1 MEELLSLLLPL
12 LLLAMS
18 MEAVLGDAG
27 RSGERFEKILAGG
40 ILLLSALAAFVTGP
54 LEFHGPVLFVLD
66 SFHQVRFELQAGWLP
81 LGILSVFV
89 WLSVSESQT
98 NGSNS
103 NRLLV
108 PAMALFLLAD
118 QFALQWLAGVWLFGL
133 LFAEQIRKEKSDGTN
148 AGLGLF
154 ALIFLL
160 LCAGLLAFDVGAESW
175 SGLTSILHANENW
188 SAHELS
194 SLKLA
199 SFFLIFSVVILTGLA
214 PLQALWIAA
223 ERREARWRSREFVCF
238 LLVIGLLDRS
248 RGLLIWASTGHFAV
262 SLAFVTFLMAAFCAP
277 FQLGSQ
283 RVARILF
290 ASNFALA
297 MTGMLGTDDVAFA
310 AGVCHAIVSCG
321 GFVVHSDEKLVR
333 NNFTRGMTLLIPFGG
348 LSGAFLLLNSGTPA
362 GFGFE
367 LLGLLAWMTLGLTQ
381 TQYVRNRQIS
391 ASDRTGSPPLLP
403 VAVMLGIAPVVMW
416 GSVSAQSGISA
427 AFERIWLIPEA
438 ILAGVT
444 GIAIGWTVR
453 CARPAGEWL
462 AERVPGLSRIFER
475 QFYLREFVL
484 GTVRIP
490 GGICLA
496 LFEWGREGV
505 LQAIR
510 LWKKFRSQRH
520 ESYEESA
527 RWELLRGLACA
538 AVMLIVFLWMG
549 R

>member
-1 MEELLSLLLPL
+1 MEELPSLLLPL

-18 MEAVLGDAG
+18 IEPVLSETGGSGD
-27 RSGERFEKILAGG
+27 RFQKILAGG
-40 ILLLSALAAFVTGP
+40 LLLLSALAAFVTGP
-54 LEFHGPVLFVLD
+54 LEFHGPALFVLD
-66 SFHQVRFELQAGWLP
+66 SFHQIRFELQAGWLTIGL
-81 LGILSVFV
+81 LGAFVCYSV
-89 WLSVSESQT
+89 WEQRASWSR
-98 NGSNS
+98 N
-103 NRLLV
+103 NRLTV
-108 PAMALFLLAD
+108 IATALFLLAD
-118 QFALQWLAGVWLFGL
+118 HFALQLLAGVWLFVL
-133 LFAEQIRKEKSDGTN
+133 LLREAVRKHESAGVA

-154 ALIFLL
+154 AMLFLL
-160 LCAGLLAFDVGAESW
+160 LCAGLLAFDVGADSW
-175 SGLTSILHANENW
+175 SGLTSTLQANDNW

-194 SLKLA
+194 LLKLA

-223 ERREARWRSREFVCF
+223 ERREAKLRAREFVSF
-238 LLVIGLLDRS
+238 LLAIGLLDRG
-248 RGLLIWASTGHFAV
+248 RGLLIWASTSQFAV
-262 SLAFVTFLMAAFCAP
+262 SLAFVTFLMAALCAP

-283 RVARILF
+283 RIARTLF

-321 GFVVHSDEKLVR
+321 VFIVHSDENFVR
-333 NNFTRGMTLLIPFGG
+333 SNFARGMTLLIPFGG
-348 LSGAFLLLNSGTPA
+348 LSGAFLLLNAGTPA
-362 GFGFE
+362 GIGFE

-391 ASDRTGSPPLLP
+391 AVDRTGNPPLLP
-403 VAVMLGIAPVVMW
+403 MAVMLGIAPVVTW
-416 GSVSAQSGISA
+416 GSVTAQSGISA
-427 AFERIWLIPEA
+427 AIERIWLIPEA

-444 GIAIGWTVR
+444 GIAIGWTVG

-462 AERVPGLSRIFER
+462 AERVPGVSRIFER

-496 LFEWGREGV
+496 SFEWGREGV
-505 LQAIR
+505 LRAIR
-510 LWKKFRSQRH
+510 LWKNFRSQRH
-520 ESYEESA
+520 ESHEESA

-538 AVMLIVFLWMG
+538 AVLLIVFLWMG